1 VTDLDLGCS
10 LSRTRCG
17 AGVTT
22 FYEVIKKDLFKEE
35 VGSTMKKGLLFPLLL
50 ALSFSLFCCSQEQT
64 EKKEILAK
72 INDYELSLKDFEFQ
86 LVDELEM
93 DQDFKLTREAR
104 EEFLDQLIRK
114 ELLIQEAKRL
124 KLDRR
129 KNFVRTIE
137 RYWES
142 TLIRDL
148 MELQG
153 KEISKRT
160 VVSQEEMESRYEK
173 MKQSDP
179 DLAPFKNMQKKIAKQ
194 IMEEKKRTRLVAWIN
209 EMRKDANIEIDRE
222 LLFK

>member
-1 VTDLDLGCS
+1 
-10 LSRTRCG
+10 
-17 AGVTT
+17 
-22 FYEVIKKDLFKEE
+22 
-35 VGSTMKKGLLFPLLL
+35 MKKGLLFPFLL
-50 ALSFSLFCCSQEQT
+50 ALSFSLFCCSQEQA

-72 INDYELSLKDFEFQ
+72 INDYELTLKDFEFQ

-104 EEFLDQLIRK
+104 KEFLDQLIRK

-148 MELQG
+148 MDLKG

-160 VVSQEEMESRYEK
+160 VVSQEEVESRYEK
-173 MKQSDP
+173 MKKSDP
-179 DLAPFKNMQKKIAKQ
+179 GLAPFKDMQEKIAGQ
-194 IMEEKKRTRLVAWIN
+194 IMEEKKRKRLVAWIN
-209 EMRKDANIEIDRE
+209 ELRKDARIQIDRE

>member
-1 VTDLDLGCS
+1 
-10 LSRTRCG
+10 
-17 AGVTT
+17 
-22 FYEVIKKDLFKEE
+22 
-35 VGSTMKKGLLFPLLL
+35 MKKGLIFPFMLVLC
-50 ALSFSLFCCSQEQT
+50 FSLFCCAKEKT

-72 INDYELSLKDFEFQ
+72 INDYELTLKDFESQ

-104 EEFLDQLIRK
+104 KEFLDQLIRK

-148 MELQG
+148 MGLKG
-153 KEISKRT
+153 KEITKRT
-160 VVSQEEMESRYEK
+160 IVSQEEIESRYKK
-173 MKQSDP
+173 MKKSDP
-179 DLAPFKNMQKKIAKQ
+179 DLASFKNMQKKVAGQ
-194 IMEEKKRTRLVAWIN
+194 IIEEKKRKRLVAWIN
-209 EMRKDANIEIDRE
+209 ALRKDAGIEIDQE
-222 LLFK
+222 LLLK

>member
-1 VTDLDLGCS
+1 
-10 LSRTRCG
+10 
-17 AGVTT
+17 
-22 FYEVIKKDLFKEE
+22 
-35 VGSTMKKGLLFPLLL
+35 MKKGLLFPCLL

-72 INDYELSLKDFEFQ
+72 INNYELTLKDFEFQ

-104 EEFLDQLIRK
+104 KEFLDQLIRK

-124 KLDRR
+124 KLDRE

-148 MELQG
+148 MELKG
-153 KEISKRT
+153 KEICKRT
-160 VVSQEEMESRYEK
+160 VVSQEEIESRYEK

-179 DLAPFKNMQKKIAKQ
+179 DLAPFTDMQKKIAKQ
-194 IMEEKKRTRLVAWIN
+194 IMEENKCDRLVAWMN
-209 EMRKDANIEIDRE
+209 ELRKDAEIEIDQE

>member
-1 VTDLDLGCS
+1 
-10 LSRTRCG
+10 
-17 AGVTT
+17 
-22 FYEVIKKDLFKEE
+22 
-35 VGSTMKKGLLFPLLL
+35 MKKGLLFPFLL

-72 INDYELSLKDFEFQ
+72 INDYELSLKDFELQ

-93 DQDFKLTREAR
+93 DQDFKLTRKAR
-104 EEFLDQLIRK
+104 KEFLDQLIRK

-124 KLDRR
+124 KLDKE

-148 MELQG
+148 MELKG

-160 VVSQEEMESRYEK
+160 VVSQEEIEGRYEK

-179 DLAPFKNMQKKIAKQ
+179 DLDPFKNMQKKIAKQ
-194 IMEEKKRTRLVAWIN
+194 IMEEKRRKRLVAWIN
-209 EMRKDANIEIDRE
+209 ELKKDAEIEIDQE

>member
-1 VTDLDLGCS
+1 
-10 LSRTRCG
+10 
-17 AGVTT
+17 
-22 FYEVIKKDLFKEE
+22 
-35 VGSTMKKGLLFPLLL
+35 MKKGLLFPLLL
-50 ALSFSLFCCSQEQT
+50 ALCFSLFCCSQEQT
-64 EKKEILAK
+64 EKEEILAK
-72 INDYELSLKDFEFQ
+72 INNYELTLKDFEFQ

-93 DQDFKLTREAR
+93 AQDFKLTREAR
-104 EEFLDQLIRK
+104 KEFLDQLIRK

-124 KLDRR
+124 RLDRE

-148 MELQG
+148 MELKG

-160 VVSQEEMESRYEK
+160 VVSQEEIESRYEK

-179 DLAPFKNMQKKIAKQ
+179 DLAPFTDMQKKIAKQ
-194 IMEEKKRTRLVAWIN
+194 IMVEKKRDRLVAWIN
-209 EMRKDANIEIDRE
+209 ELRKDAEIEIDQE